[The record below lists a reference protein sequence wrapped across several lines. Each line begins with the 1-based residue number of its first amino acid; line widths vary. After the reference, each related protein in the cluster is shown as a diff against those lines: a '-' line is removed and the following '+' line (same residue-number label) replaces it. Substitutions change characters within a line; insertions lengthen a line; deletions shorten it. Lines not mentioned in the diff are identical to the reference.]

1 MEEAEI
7 NKSSKAKALL
17 DLIIVFTIIIL
28 LSGTLG
34 LLSTTFISWVYQLS
48 LNEVVN
54 DPTLWSPES
63 INFIKINLVFNHL
76 FTFILPP
83 LIFVALYKRETIAN
97 YFNLKKDLSIYYLS
111 LSIIILIVSVPL
123 VHYSFYLNQQIDLPD
138 FLQSMESRTE
148 ELMKAIL
155 SEKTIPALLTNLF
168 LIAVIPALGEE
179 LLFRGILQK
188 KLITIF
194 NNKWVGV
201 TLAAIIFSAIHF
213 QFEGFLP
220 RAILGFILGAIYL
233 YTNNLWYPIIAHF
246 FNNGIQVVLAYF
258 NPEMV
263 EDVNTPITMPWYLAL
278 LSLILI
284 IIIMIQFKK
293 FNFQSNKE
301 AYGTGL

>member
-34 LLSTTFISWVYQLS
+34 LLTTAFIGWIYQLS
-48 LNEVVN
+48 LNDVVN
-54 DPTLWSPES
+54 DPTLWTSQS

-76 FTFILPP
+76 FSFILPP
-83 LIFVALYKRETIAN
+83 IIFVALYKRESIAN
-97 YFNLKKDLSIYYLS
+97 YFNLKKNLNAYYLF
-111 LSIIILIVSVPL
+111 LSIIVLIVSVPL
-123 VHYSFYLNQQIDLPD
+123 VHYSFYLNQLIELPE

-155 SEKTIPALLTNLF
+155 SEKNIPALISNII
-168 LIAVIPALGEE
+168 LIAIIPALGEE

-188 KLITIF
+188 KLITIL

-201 TLAAIIFSAIHF
+201 ALAAVIFSAIHF

-220 RAILGFILGAIYL
+220 RAILGFILGAIYVL
-233 YTNNLWYPIIAHF
+233 TNNLWYPIIAHF

-258 NPEMV
+258 NPDMV
-263 EDVNTPITMPWYLAL
+263 EDVNTPLTMPWFLAL
-278 LSLILI
+278 LSLIFTI
-284 IIIMIQFKK
+284 ILMIQFSKINSK
-293 FNFQSNKE
+293 SDREN
-301 AYGTGL
+301 YGSRL